1 MKLML
6 QLMALM
12 VLVTTLFTGCGQN
25 DAENSKTKIYFIA
38 KASESE
44 FWQVVMDGARS
55 AGEELG
61 AKVVIQAPVAESD
74 IDKQISIFNTAALT
88 KPAAIVVAPLLG
100 DSLVGPIE
108 KTVRKGIPI
117 IVINSAANTDKYT
130 SFLAS
135 DNTKIGTTA
144 ARKMAEPAPTRGA
157 LWPLLKS
164 SSPLARSG

>member
-88 KPAAIVVAPLLG
+88 KPAAF
-100 DSLVGPIE
+100 S
-108 KTVRKGIPI
+108 VRMICSKYFTD
-117 IVINSAANTDKYT
+117 NRCLSAMSFTESGT
-130 SFLAS
+130 S
-135 DNTKIGTTA
+135 G
-144 ARKMAEPAPTRGA
+144 
-157 LWPLLKS
+157 
-164 SSPLARSG
+164 